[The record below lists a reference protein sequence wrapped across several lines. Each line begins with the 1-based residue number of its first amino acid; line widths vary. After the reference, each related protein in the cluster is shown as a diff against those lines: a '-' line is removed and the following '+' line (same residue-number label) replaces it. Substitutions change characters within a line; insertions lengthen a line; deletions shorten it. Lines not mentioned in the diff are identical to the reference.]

1 MPLRIR
7 LAAVFAL
14 GTLFVLAGLGVLFYV
29 LLLTSLRSSLDEGLS
44 ARAEALRTRLTGTGP
59 PFARELASA
68 SPFTQ
73 LIGADGRVLAS
84 SPPALTDP
92 LADSALLTAGRAGET
107 FGTGLLRTDDED
119 DDEADEER
127 EEESDEERVR
137 LVAGPVLLASGE
149 RAVLV
154 VASPTDITDLAEDRV
169 RDVIVLAGTPMVL
182 LSALAAWVLS
192 GSALRP
198 VERMRRQAAAMEAA
212 DIGGRLEVPRT
223 RDEIAAL
230 AATMNGLLDR
240 LQAARAR
247 DRAFVADAGHELRT
261 PLTNLKAELEL
272 ALRPGRS
279 HGDLTEAVS
288 AAAFETERLIRLAEA
303 LLALARFDADPVQ
316 FASRETVS
324 VRDLLDRAVRAAT
337 PAAQARETRLRL
349 HTDGP
354 LLVDVDPDRVRQ
366 AVDNLLGNAIRH
378 APPATCIDV
387 DAGLTPDP
395 PAPMDGSEREDE
407 SAAGQERR
415 ATVRITVRDRGP
427 GFPADFLPRAFERF
441 TRADTARSRA
451 QGGTGLGLAIV
462 AAIATAHGG
471 QASAANHPEGGAV
484 VSVSLRVRH
493 PRDEA

>member
-29 LLLTSLRSSLDEGLS
+29 LLRTSLQSSLDEGLS
-44 ARAEALRTRLTGTGP
+44 ARAEALRTRLTGTSP
-59 PFARELASA
+59 PFGRELASA

-73 LIGADGRVLAS
+73 LIGADGRVLAA
-84 SPPALTDP
+84 SPPTLTDP
-92 LADSALLTAGRAGET
+92 LADSTVLTTARTGET
-107 FGTGLLRTDDED
+107 FGTGSLRTAED
-119 DDEADEER
+119 DDDDDEE
-127 EEESDEERVR
+127 EEESDEEQVR
-137 LVAGPVLLASGE
+137 LVAEPVSLASGQQ
-149 RAVLV
+149 AVLV
-154 VASPTDITDLAEDRV
+154 VASPTDITDLAEDRI
-169 RDVIVLAGTPMVL
+169 RDVMVLAGTPMVL

-212 DIGGRLEVPRT
+212 DIGGRLEIPRT

-230 AATMNGLLDR
+230 ATTMNGLLDR

-303 LLALARFDADPVQ
+303 LLALARFDADPLQ
-316 FASRETVS
+316 LANRETVS
-324 VRDLLDRAVRAAT
+324 VRDVLDRAVRAAT
-337 PAAQARETRLRL
+337 PAAQAREARLRL

-366 AVDNLLGNAIRH
+366 AVDNLLSNAIRH

-387 DAGLTPDP
+387 DAGVTPDP
-395 PAPMDGSEREDE
+395 PATADGPERGDGS
-407 SAAGQERR
+407 AARQEGR
-415 ATVRITVRDRGP
+415 ATVRITIRDRGP

-462 AAIATAHGG
+462 AAVATAHGG
-471 QASAANHPEGGAV
+471 RANAANHPEGGAV
-484 VSVSLRVRH
+484 VSLLLRVHH
-493 PRDEA
+493 PGEET